1 MRLGACPSILVRW
14 FAGAMILCGAYTAPA
29 HDGFGYPDWIRMKDS
44 VALRCRILNENDDQV
59 EVVMS
64 GGQGEERVTIDRTQ
78 IEWLQRNSVPKGQA
92 QKGGRISVSDK
103 SP

>member
-1 MRLGACPSILVRW
+1 VRAVKRPLRW
-14 FAGAMILCGAYTAPA
+14 FAGALILCGAYPALA

-44 VALRCRILNENDDQV
+44 VAMRCRILSESDKEV
-59 EVVMS
+59 VVVMS

-78 IEWLQRNSVPKGQA
+78 IEWLQRNSTPMGQA